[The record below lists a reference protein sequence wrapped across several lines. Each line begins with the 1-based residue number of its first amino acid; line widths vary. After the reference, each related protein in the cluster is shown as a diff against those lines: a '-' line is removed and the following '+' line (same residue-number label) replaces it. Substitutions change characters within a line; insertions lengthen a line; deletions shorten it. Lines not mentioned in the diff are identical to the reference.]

1 MTNRGRIL
9 AFVLGAF
16 AGVSTASPT
25 LLAAQGAA
33 TGAIEGRVI
42 ETENSRPVA
51 GAQIIVS
58 GTPFERRRMT
68 RATSASPAFRRVR
81 SSSAFARLAS
91 RPWRKRWSSPPRK
104 QFEPTSK
111 SRSRRF
117 SSTRSWSQAA
127 ANRSR

>member
-1 MTNRGRIL
+1 MTNRGRFL

-58 GTPFERRRMT
+58 GTAI
-68 RATSASPAFRRVR
+68 RATTNDAGTFRIAGVPARQVELR
-81 SSSAFARLAS
+81 FARLVCACNANGGRRRRANS
-91 RPWRKRWSSPPRK
+91 GERLPRSSV
-104 QFEPTSK
+104 SAL
-111 SRSRRF
+111 
-117 SSTRSWSQAA
+117 SSTGRRHGR